1 MSKDPLIPPE
11 TLVPIQSELL
21 RRIDQLDPPLA
32 VDVREGEAGE
42 ALARSLLF
50 EHWPD
55 LLGGGEGL
63 DRERLLYNRY
73 YWFVRFVA
81 LWQAAHG
88 YDAGLEQQ
96 VFQMVE
102 RADTQLDW
110 DLLKQLDARARH
122 GVAVH
127 PLRSP

>member
-1 MSKDPLIPPE
+1 M
-11 TLVPIQSELL
+11 
-21 RRIDQLDPPLA
+21 
-32 VDVREGEAGE
+32 REGEAGE

-55 LLGGGEGL
+55 LVGGSEEL

-96 VFQMVE
+96 AFQMVE
-102 RADTQLDW
+102 QADMQLDW
-110 DLLKQLDARARH
+110 DLLQQLDARARQ
-122 GVAVH
+122 GIAGLC
-127 PLRSP
+127 P